1 MKQTIILLALL
12 LGGSIA
18 VQAQRQTDYYVIL
31 RDGSKEYGT
40 KLSAT
45 SDGRVSVHDDR
56 GGKQTFSRTRIRAA
70 VSPKPAAVMDAE
82 DLVSRK
88 QYDRALTKLDAAFKE
103 YKWIGWGAH
112 ICNLRGLCH
121 LKKDAVAQAEAAF
134 KEGFKFPANSKTR
147 NQLGKSLVEVY
158 LQQGKIDEAEKIL
171 RKMKPKSQEDSTF
184 VFNTRGKVLTAK
196 GKKDMAVLSY
206 LKTIMLYPNDPNT
219 REAYKEV
226 IALLREM
233 KDNRADDLDK
243 DMRRRFN

>member
-1 MKQTIILLALL
+1 MKQMIIILALL
-12 LGGSIA
+12 LCGSIT
-18 VQAQRQTDYYVIL
+18 VQAQRQTNYYVIL
-31 RDGSKEYGT
+31 RDNSKVYGT

-45 SDGRVSVHDDR
+45 NDGRVSVHDDR

-88 QYDRALTKLDAAFKE
+88 QYDRAFPKLDAAFNE
-103 YKWIGWGAH
+103 YRWIGWGAY

-121 LKKDAVAQAEAAF
+121 LKKNAIADAEAAF
-134 KEGFKFPANSKTR
+134 EEGRKYPANSKTR
-147 NQLGKSLVEVY
+147 NQLRKSLVEVY
-158 LQQGKIDEAEKIL
+158 LQQGKTDEAEKIL
-171 RKMKPKSQEDSTF
+171 RKMKPNSPEASTF
-184 VFNTRGKVLTAK
+184 VFNTRGKVLAAK

-233 KDNRADDLDK
+233 KDNRADDFDK
-243 DMRRRFN
+243 ELRRRFN